1 MAVSGYNTVT
11 SFFDE
16 SGKFKDHRIIA
27 FGGIASYNKN
37 IDSFAFFAERAENTF
52 GFGMRLTPLAGFWP
66 RSRLQPEAGLLFNR
80 CLIY

>member
-27 FGGIASYNKN
+27 FGGIASYNEN
-37 IDSFAFFAERAENTF
+37 ISSFA
-52 GFGMRLTPLAGFWP
+52 P
-66 RSRLQPEAGLLFNR
+66 RSKHSGSCIPTYPWNVEEKLQCAVVGG
-80 CLIY
+80 